1 MSDLGYMLAYEF
13 TALLKGVSN
22 ASTMVEFYKGTTGF
36 LGGTYE
42 DTDQEGTF
50 MVRLHFKRVNE
61 LDTDFHTQL
70 DLPKGVRRIRIP
82 LIMQTV
88 LGIRGE

>member
-1 MSDLGYMLAYEF
+1 MNDFGYILAYEM
-13 TALLKGVSN
+13 TALVKGKGN
-22 ASTMVEFYKGTTGF
+22 ASTMVSFYKGTTGF
-36 LGGTYE
+36 LGGTFE
-42 DTDQEGTF
+42 DTDQDDKY
-50 MVRLHFKRVNE
+50 MVRLNFKRGND

-88 LGIRGE
+88 LGIGGE